1 MLMNVLKAMIAM
13 EIQPAQ
19 TLMVA
24 TFVHATRCL
33 QEMVSIARVSED
45 LEERSVLLCYERLKS
60 KPAMLTVGRIKV

>member
-33 QEMVSIARVSED
+33 QEMVSIAQVSQ
-45 LEERSVLLCYERLKS
+45 LLAVVLSYAACLLNQ
-60 KPAMLTVGRIKV
+60 